1 MLSDT
6 VYIDPLNARANE
18 EIEELEDGVEDVKEE
33 EEREKGKRP
42 GKRREVSRKYEVIG
56 TVLDR
61 QVISPC
67 SLMIEYN
74 FD

>member
-18 EIEELEDGVEDVKEE
+18 EIEELENGVDVKEG

-61 QVISPC
+61 EVISPC
-67 SLMIEYN
+67 SLMIE
-74 FD
+74 